1 MKHPVEQVGWLI
13 IGLLLGGLLAISVNA
28 LATDPTVISSTVS
41 STSSSNTVS
50 SGTTT
55 VDKTPSTASSPSIS
69 ITNSDICKSAGFSGA
84 IQTQVLGI
92 STGGVVVRDEHC
104 EKLKMARAFNAVGL
118 KTVAA
123 GVLAQDPV
131 AFKAMWMSGVYP
143 PISGKLGD
151 EARQIWMAN
160 PEMLPGGLTLTDLMP
175 QGEYLAYKEE
185 IARETAAEEA
195 ERAYA
200 EAQAKLQPWE
210 RDGYVGTCEKWTG
223 ESYQPC

>member
-1 MKHPVEQVGWLI
+1 MKHPVEQVGWVV
-13 IGLLLGGLLAISVNA
+13 IGLLLGGLMAYSVNV

-41 STSSSNTVS
+41 SSSNTVS

-55 VDKTPSTASSPSIS
+55 VDKTPSTASSPSLS

-84 IQTQVLGI
+84 IQTQVFGI

-104 EKLKMARAFNAVGL
+104 EKLKMARAFNSVGL

-151 EARQIWMAN
+151 EARQLWMAN
-160 PEMLPGGLTLTDLMP
+160 PEMLPGNLTLTDLMP

-185 IARETAAEEA
+185 IARQTAAEEA
-195 ERAYA
+195 EAA
-200 EAQAKLQPWE
+200 LQPWE
-210 RDGYVGTCEKWTG
+210 REGYVGTCTIWNG

>member
-1 MKHPVEQVGWLI
+1 MRHPVEQLGWLV

-41 STSSSNTVS
+41 SSSNTVS

-55 VDKTPSTASSPSIS
+55 VDKTPSTASSPSLS

-84 IQTQVLGI
+84 VQTQVFGI

-104 EKLKMARAFNAVGL
+104 EKLKMARAFNSVGL

-143 PISGKLGD
+143 PIAGKLGV
-151 EARQIWMAN
+151 EAREIWINN
-160 PEMLPGGLTLTDLMP
+160 PEKLPDGVNLSDLLLDD
-175 QGEYLAYKEE
+175 EYNLRKQELPRA
-185 IARETAAEEA
+185 TAAEELA
-195 ERAYA
+195 
-200 EAQAKLQPWE
+200 PWE
-210 RDGYVGTCEKWTG
+210 QDGYIGTCKLWNG
-223 ESYQPC
+223 SYWESC

>member
-1 MKHPVEQVGWLI
+1 MKHPVEQLGWLV

-55 VDKTPSTASSPSIS
+55 VDKTPSTASSPAIS
-69 ITNSDICKSAGFSGA
+69 ITNSDICKSSSFSGG

-104 EKLKMARAFNAVGL
+104 EKLKMARSMNAIGL

-123 GVLAQDPV
+123 GVLAQDPI
-131 AFKAMWMSGVYP
+131 AFKAMWHSGVYP
-143 PISGKLGD
+143 PIAGKLGA
-151 EARQIWMAN
+151 EARELWINN
-160 PEMLPGGLTLTDLMP
+160 PEKLPDGVELSDLLLED
-175 QGEYLAYKEE
+175 EYLLRKQEA
-185 IARETAAEEA
+185 ARLTAAEEA
-195 ERAYA
+195 
-200 EAQAKLQPWE
+200 PWE
-210 RDGYVGTCEKWTG
+210 QDGYVGTCTLWNG
-223 ESYQPC
+223 SYWESC

>member
-1 MKHPVEQVGWLI
+1 MKHPVEQLGWLI
-13 IGLLLGGLLAISVNA
+13 IGLTLGGLMAYSVNV

-41 STSSSNTVS
+41 SSSNTVS

-55 VDKTPSTASSPSIS
+55 VDKTPSTASSPSLS

-84 IQTQVLGI
+84 IQTQVFGI

-104 EKLKMARAFNAVGL
+104 EKLKMARAFNSVGL

-151 EARQIWMAN
+151 EARQLWMAN
-160 PEMLPGGLTLTDLMP
+160 PEMLPGDLTLTDLMP

-185 IARETAAEEA
+185 IARQTAAEEA
-195 ERAYA
+195 EAA
-200 EAQAKLQPWE
+200 LQPWE
-210 RDGYVGTCEKWTG
+210 REGYVGTCTIWNG

>member
-1 MKHPVEQVGWLI
+1 MKHPVEQLGWLV
-13 IGLLLGGLLAISVNA
+13 IGLALGGLMAYSVNV

-41 STSSSNTVS
+41 STTSSSSNTVS

-55 VDKTPSTASSPSIS
+55 VKGAATANSPSIS
-69 ITNSDICKSAGFSGA
+69 VTNSDICKSAAMSGA
-84 IQTQVLGI
+84 IQTQVFGI

-104 EKLKMARAFNAVGL
+104 EKLKMARAMNAIGL

-151 EARQIWMAN
+151 EARQLWMAN
-160 PEMLPGGLTLTDLMP
+160 PEMLPGDLALTDLMP
-175 QGEYLAYKEE
+175 RGEYLAYKEE
-185 IARETAAEEA
+185 IARQTAAEEA
-195 ERAYA
+195 A
-200 EAQAKLQPWE
+200 LQPWE
-210 RDGYVGTCEKWTG
+210 REGYVGTCTLWNG

>member
-1 MKHPVEQVGWLI
+1 MKHPVEQIGWVV
-13 IGLLLGGLLAISVNA
+13 IGLLLGGLMAYSVNV

-41 STSSSNTVS
+41 SSSNTVS

-55 VDKTPSTASSPSIS
+55 VDKTPSTASSPSLS

-84 IQTQVLGI
+84 IQTQVFGI

-104 EKLKMARAFNAVGL
+104 EKLKMARAFNSVGL

-151 EARQIWMAN
+151 EARQLWMAN
-160 PEMLPGGLTLTDLMP
+160 PEMLPGNLTLTDLMP

-185 IARETAAEEA
+185 IARQTAAEEA
-195 ERAYA
+195 EAA
-200 EAQAKLQPWE
+200 LQPWE
-210 RDGYVGTCEKWTG
+210 REGYVGTCTIWNG

>member
-1 MKHPVEQVGWLI
+1 MKHPVEQLGWLV
-13 IGLLLGGLLAISVNA
+13 IGLLLGGLLAVSVNA

-55 VDKTPSTASSPSIS
+55 VDKTPSTASSPGIS
-69 ITNSDICKSAGFSGA
+69 ITNSDICKSSSFSGG

-104 EKLKMARAFNAVGL
+104 EKLKMARAMNAIGL

-151 EARQIWMAN
+151 EARQLWMAN
-160 PEMLPGGLTLTDLMP
+160 PNMLPGDLSLEDLLTER
-175 QGEYLAYKEE
+175 EYLAHKEE
-185 IARETAAEEA
+185 IARVTAAEEA
-195 ERAYA
+195 GNPPVDYRGACE
-200 EAQAKLQPWE
+200 PWT
-210 RDGYVGTCEKWTG
+210 DNWPSCL
-223 ESYQPC
+223 